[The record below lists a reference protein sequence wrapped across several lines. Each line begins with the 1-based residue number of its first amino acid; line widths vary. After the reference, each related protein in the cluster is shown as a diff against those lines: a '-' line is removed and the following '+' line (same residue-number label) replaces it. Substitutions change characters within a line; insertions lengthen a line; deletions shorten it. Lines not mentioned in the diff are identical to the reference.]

1 MGPGTRAGL
10 RFQAL
15 APNSEAFRVSIIS
28 DSAMNLKYNPNRR
41 PPACR
46 PGPAAATERAR
57 AAAIVSP
64 GRWPRAAAHDSGLQ
78 PVFAKIRNRHQAPSQ
93 LAGCDSTT
101 ASHLMSSGTLPGPC
115 KHMMDVAG
123 VEIY

>member
-28 DSAMNLKYNPNRR
+28 DSAMKYNPNRR
-41 PPACR
+41 PPA
-46 PGPAAATERAR
+46 GPAAATERAR
-57 AAAIVSP
+57 AAAIVIP
-64 GRWPRAAAHDSGLQ
+64 GRWPRADVHDSGLQ
-78 PVFAKIRNRHQAPSQ
+78 PVFPKIRNRHHDPSATPSQ

-101 ASHLMSSGTLPGPC
+101 ASHLKSSGTLPVV
-115 KHMMDVAG
+115 HMISGM
-123 VEIY
+123 ISRYSQYT

>member
-28 DSAMNLKYNPNRR
+28 DSAMKYNPNRR
-41 PPACR
+41 PPA
-46 PGPAAATERAR
+46 GPAAATERAR
-57 AAAIVSP
+57 AAAIVIP
-64 GRWPRAAAHDSGLQ
+64 GRWPRADAHDSGLQ